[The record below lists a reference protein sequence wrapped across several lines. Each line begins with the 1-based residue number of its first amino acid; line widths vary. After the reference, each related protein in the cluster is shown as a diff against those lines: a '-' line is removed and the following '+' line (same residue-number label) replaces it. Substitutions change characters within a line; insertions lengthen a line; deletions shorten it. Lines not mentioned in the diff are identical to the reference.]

1 MLLFKVL
8 VNGRSCHGGD
18 AQYPLPGQWTLPLN
32 PSCCKSGWHLT
43 SDPLRW
49 WVPQATLWLA
59 EGDGLLDGDGSDKA
73 AFERVR
79 LVEQITRDWKYL
91 PMFPR
96 VRAFLIASMRSKDA
110 NSDISWADLAGASL
124 ANANLVRANLANA
137 NLAGASLDGAYL
149 AGANLVNANLLGASL
164 DGAYLAGASLDGA
177 YLAGAKWNNSDQSPP
192 GWKQGYDGRLI
203 KLETP

>member
-1 MLLFKVL
+1 MTPKRIKGHNMLLFKVL

-18 AQYPLPGQWTLPLN
+18 AEYPSPGKWTTRIS

-49 WVPQATLWLA
+49 WTPKASLWLA
-59 EGDGLLDGDGSDKA
+59 EGDGLLAGDGSDKA
-73 AFERVR
+73 AFERMR
-79 LVEQITRDWKYL
+79 IVEQITRDWKYL

-96 VRAFLIASMRSKDA
+96 VRAFLVASIRSEDA
-110 NSDISWADLAGASL
+110 NSDISWADLAGAYLVGASL
-124 ANANLVRANLANA
+124 DWANLANA
-137 NLAGASLDGAYL
+137 YL
-149 AGANLVNANLLGASL
+149 AGAK
-164 DGAYLAGASLDGA
+164 LDGA
-177 YLAGAKWNNSDQSPP
+177 YLAGAKWNNSEQPPP